1 VVRVNVITIVMMV
14 ATKEPMRVVIAK
26 MAVILISVKDGAV
39 VMVNMVIVVTTDPA
53 HKPVI
58 VLTPMYKLKPQ

>member
-1 VVRVNVITIVMMV
+1 MRVNDITIVMMV

-53 HKPVI
+53 HKPEI